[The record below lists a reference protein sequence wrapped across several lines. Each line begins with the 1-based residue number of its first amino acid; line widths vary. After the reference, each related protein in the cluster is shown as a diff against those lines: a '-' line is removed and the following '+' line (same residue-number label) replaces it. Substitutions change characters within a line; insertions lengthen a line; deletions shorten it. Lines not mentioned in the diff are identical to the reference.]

1 MKKNTA
7 TEACVALLTLAEALG
22 QRQFRTAAAG
32 AYARIIESLIGGL
45 FAATRPYLPYTVSS
59 RGALGGGAS
68 GPARDTS
75 GGTLARL
82 RAAL

>member
-59 RGALGGGAS
+59 LAGALWGAAR
-68 GPARDTS
+68 PA
-75 GGTLARL
+75 L
-82 RAAL
+82 RATPAAGRWRD